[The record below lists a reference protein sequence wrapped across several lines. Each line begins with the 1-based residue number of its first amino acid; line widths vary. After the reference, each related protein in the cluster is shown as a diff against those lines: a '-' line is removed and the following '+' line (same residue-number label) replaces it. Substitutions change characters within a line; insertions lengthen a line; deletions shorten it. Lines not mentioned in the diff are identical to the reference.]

1 MGFDIVSEAQ
11 GEVRIRTAR
20 MLSSE
25 RCKNSCIPVRLP
37 GHVNR
42 HSRYLV
48 VADVRR
54 ASGSLLDHR
63 GLRRLSNMEPKEDL
77 YTNQEARLRF
87 EAYR

>member
-37 GHVNR
+37 GHVKR
-42 HSRYLV
+42 HSRYLAV
-48 VADVRR
+48 VDGGR
-54 ASGSLLDHR
+54 ASGSWLTTEGSGGFAD
-63 GLRRLSNMEPKEDL
+63 MEPKEDL